1 MKNFNEFPLLQ
12 IKMVTPLIKN
22 NLVHRNHLIDRIEK
36 GIEYGF
42 VLVSAPPGYGKPP
55 WLQIGHII
63 ARPLLPGYRWTHTI
77 TTR

>member
-22 NLVHRNHLIDRIEK
+22 NLVHRSHPIDRIEK

-42 VLVSAPPGYGKPP
+42 VLVSATSGYGK
-55 WLQIGHII
+55 
-63 ARPLLPGYRWTHTI
+63 
-77 TTR
+77 TTLVAACYNSPILI